1 MEITEFAYIWI
12 LIALIIFPI
21 NLIFKAPYGKH
32 STKKWGKTIDNKTGW
47 FLMELPALVTCPLI
61 YFIVVEEISL
71 SIGFVF
77 IWITHYFNRTIIYPL
92 RIKTKGKKIPIAIV
106 ASAFFFNLI
115 NGFLNGY
122 FISLINISNFNNNR
136 VINQNITLI
145 GSIFNSLQT
154 KSITQNKTGYIK
166 FRDNKMLIESYIELA
181 SSNLFSVDPVVVAIK
196 ERSAVEFSGKL
207 EYQLADGNI
216 VAINED
222 TQETLNT
229 LLENKPEIVDYMRE
243 SKNNFMRILREI

>member
-122 FISLINISNFNNNR
+122 FISLINFESLSFTYIISGL
-136 VINQNITLI
+136 LI
-145 GSIFNSLQT
+145 FIIGFYVNVSS
-154 KSITQNKTGYIK
+154 
-166 FRDNKMLIESYIELA
+166 DNKLIKLRTNQKDYVIPKGGLFNYVSCPNFLGEIIEWLG
-181 SSNLFSVDPVVVAIK
+181 FAIM
-196 ERSAVEFSGKL
+196 
-207 EYQLADGNI
+207 
-216 VAINED
+216 
-222 TQETLNT
+222 TLNLGST
-229 LLENKPEIVDYMRE
+229 SFLIWTICNLIPRSKAHHKWYKENFEKYPTTRKAVIPYLL
-243 SKNNFMRILREI
+243 

>member
-61 YFIVVEEISL
+61 YFIAVEEISL
-71 SIGFVF
+71 SIGFIF

-122 FISLINISNFNNNR
+122 FISLINFESLSFTYIISGLLMF
-136 VINQNITLI
+136 II
-145 GSIFNSLQT
+145 GFYVNVSS
-154 KSITQNKTGYIK
+154 
-166 FRDNKMLIESYIELA
+166 DNKLIKLRTNQKDYVIPKGGLFNYVSCPNFLGEIIEWLG
-181 SSNLFSVDPVVVAIK
+181 FAIM
-196 ERSAVEFSGKL
+196 
-207 EYQLADGNI
+207 
-216 VAINED
+216 
-222 TQETLNT
+222 TLNLGST
-229 LLENKPEIVDYMRE
+229 SFLIWTICNLIPRSKAHHKWYKENFEKYPTTRKAVIPYLL
-243 SKNNFMRILREI
+243 

>member
-47 FLMELPALVTCPLI
+47 FLMELPALVTCPSI

-122 FISLINISNFNNNR
+122 FISLINFESLSFTYIISGLLMF
-136 VINQNITLI
+136 II
-145 GSIFNSLQT
+145 GFYVNVSS
-154 KSITQNKTGYIK
+154 
-166 FRDNKMLIESYIELA
+166 DNKLIKLRTNQKDYVIPKGGLFNYVSCPNFLGEIIEWLG
-181 SSNLFSVDPVVVAIK
+181 FAIM
-196 ERSAVEFSGKL
+196 
-207 EYQLADGNI
+207 
-216 VAINED
+216 
-222 TQETLNT
+222 TLNLGST
-229 LLENKPEIVDYMRE
+229 SFLIWTICNLIPRSKAHHKWYKENFEKYPTTRKAVIPYLL
-243 SKNNFMRILREI
+243 

>member
-61 YFIVVEEISL
+61 YFIAVEEISL

-122 FISLINISNFNNNR
+122 FISLINFESLSFTYIISGLLMF
-136 VINQNITLI
+136 II
-145 GSIFNSLQT
+145 GFYVNVSS
-154 KSITQNKTGYIK
+154 
-166 FRDNKMLIESYIELA
+166 DNKLIKLRTNQKDYVIPKGRLFNYVSCPNFLGEIIEWLG
-181 SSNLFSVDPVVVAIK
+181 FAIM
-196 ERSAVEFSGKL
+196 
-207 EYQLADGNI
+207 
-216 VAINED
+216 
-222 TQETLNT
+222 TLNLGST
-229 LLENKPEIVDYMRE
+229 SFLIWTICNLIPRSKAHHKWYKENFEKYPTTRKAVIPYLL
-243 SKNNFMRILREI
+243 

>member
-122 FISLINISNFNNNR
+122 FISLINFESLSFTYIISGLLIFIIGFYVNVSSDNKLIKLRTNQKDYVIPKGGLFNYVSCPNFLGE
-136 VINQNITLI
+136 IIEWLGFAIMTLNL
-145 GSIFNSLQT
+145 GSISF
-154 KSITQNKTGYIK
+154 
-166 FRDNKMLIESYIELA
+166 LIWTIC
-181 SSNLFSVDPVVVAIK
+181 NLIPRSKAHHKWYK
-196 ERSAVEFSGKL
+196 ENFKKYPTTRKAVIP
-207 EYQLADGNI
+207 Y
-216 VAINED
+216 
-222 TQETLNT
+222 
-229 LLENKPEIVDYMRE
+229 LL
-243 SKNNFMRILREI
+243 